1 MISLKELISKPISG
15 EWGSD
20 GEGIKVLRT
29 TNFTNKGILNFDK
42 VVTRN
47 VSDKI
52 IEQKKLQKGDI
63 IIEKSGGSPTQPVGR
78 VVYFEEEGDFICNNF
93 TSILRPKREKVFPK
107 YLHHILFANHKFGIT
122 EMFQNKT
129 TGIINLQLTR
139 YLEKSKIPLPSLETQ
154 KHITKILDDA
164 TDLRNKTEQLLK
176 EYDLLAK
183 SIFSDMFGDPV
194 TNKFNFPKGSIR
206 DLVNDV
212 KYGTSE
218 KASDEGQYPYLRMN
232 NLTYEGYMDYSSMK
246 YVDISDNHL
255 HKYLVEKGDL
265 LFNRTNSKELVGK
278 TAVFDSLEPMVAAG
292 YLIRVRFNK
301 NANPFFV
308 RAYLNSKY
316 GKLVLRNMCKSIVGM
331 ANINAQELQN
341 IMILHP
347 PIKLQNQFAEKI
359 DLIEKQKELAKQE
372 LKESED
378 LFNCLLQ
385 KAFKG
390 ELA

>member
-1 MISLKELISKPISG
+1 MAYLKELINKPISG

-29 TNFTNKGILNFDK
+29 TNFTNKGVLNLDS
-42 VVTRN
+42 VVTRDI
-47 VSDKI
+47 STKI
-52 IEQKKLQKGDI
+52 IEQKKLQKGDL

-78 VVYFEEEGDFICNNF
+78 VVYFDEEGDFVCNNF

-107 YLHHILFANHKFGIT
+107 YLHHMLFANHKFGIT
-122 EMFQNKT
+122 KMFQNKT

-139 YLEKSKIPLPSLETQ
+139 YLEKSNIPLPALATQ
-154 KHITKILDDA
+154 KQIAQILDDA
-164 TDLRNKTEQLLK
+164 AALLNKTEQILK
-176 EYDLLAK
+176 EYDALAQ
-183 SIFSDMFGDPV
+183 SIYLDMFSDPV
-194 TNKFNFPKGSIR
+194 TNKFKFPKGTIR
-206 DLVNDV
+206 DLVNEA

-218 KASDEGQYPYLRMN
+218 KASDEGQYMYLRMN

-246 YVDISDNHL
+246 YVNIPDKDL

-278 TAVFDSLEPMVAAG
+278 TAIFDSAEPMVIAG
-292 YLIRVRFNK
+292 YLIRVRFNEK
-301 NANPFFV
+301 ANPFFV

-341 IMILHP
+341 ILILHP
-347 PIKLQNQFAEKI
+347 PVELQNQFAEKI
-359 DLIEKQKELAKQE
+359 ALIEQQKKLAKEE

-390 ELA
+390 ELV